1 MAGTNQILLQININ
15 GNANEVVAQLTQNIK
30 GLKVTTNNSIRNM
43 IGSFGSL
50 SLAVNQSL
58 KVVEGV
64 VKAMQSINEP
74 AKAFDSS
81 LQELSAITGVAG
93 EGLEEIGDMAKDVS
107 KRFGTDAAQGVESFK
122 LLLSQ
127 LSPEL
132 AKTPEVMKKM
142 SENVATLSK
151 TMGGDTTAAAQ
162 VLTTAMNQ
170 YGVSMED
177 PIEAER
183 EMSRMMNVMA
193 AAAKEGSAELPQIQE
208 ALKQSGM
215 AAKSAGVSFE
225 ETNAAIQ
232 VLDKAG
238 RKGAEGGV
246 ALRNVM
252 STLAQGR
259 FLPKDVQEELRRA
272 GINVNVLTDN
282 SRSLKDRLEVLKP
295 VLQDQA
301 LLSKLF
307 GRENAASAMAL
318 IGNTQALEA
327 YTKAVTGTNTATE
340 QAATIMQSYEERHNR
355 LQAQIEA
362 LKIKIFDISGGISM
376 YVQTIGE
383 MIIPLG
389 QLYPVIQLLSA
400 SFKGLRAGIMLIG
413 PAFKVMSAGAV
424 SACRSIGVAIMN
436 IPVIGWIAALVAALV
451 AAFAYFWNTS
461 AKFRAVVKGSW
472 AYVVSITK
480 EAWGVLKKIFGALA
494 DMIKAAVKLDFKGV
508 KEAAKGFTNVFK
520 DFGKQSAQA
529 YNDAYNEEM
538 AKSKKEEEAKQKK
551 EKGKQ
556 SAQGSSNVK
565 VEDETGAVK
574 VNTEGSGLPVTG
586 GATQGGSGASST
598 GTGGGSGVR
607 TITTNI
613 ANLIGGDIVIH
624 TTQLKESAAEIK
636 RIIIEALQ
644 DATNEATMV

>member
-1 MAGTNQILLQININ
+1 MAGTNQILFQINVN

-30 GLKVTTNNSIRNM
+30 GLKVTTNSSINN
-43 IGSFGSL
+43 IIQKFGSL
-50 SLAVNQSL
+50 SLAINQSL

-81 LQELSAITGVAG
+81 LKELSAITGVAG

-183 EMSRMMNVMA
+183 EMARMMNVMA

-586 GATQGGSGASST
+586 GATQGGSGASSA

>member
-1 MAGTNQILLQININ
+1 MAGTNQILFQINVN

-30 GLKVTTNNSIRNM
+30 GLKVTTNSSINN
-43 IGSFGSL
+43 IIQKFGSL
-50 SLAVNQSL
+50 SLAINQSL

-183 EMSRMMNVMA
+183 EMARMMNVMA

-389 QLYPVIQLLSA
+389 QLYPVIQMLIA

-586 GATQGGSGASST
+586 GATQGGSGTSSA

>member
-1 MAGTNQILLQININ
+1 MAGTNQILFQINVN

-30 GLKVTTNNSIRNM
+30 GLKVTTNSSINN
-43 IGSFGSL
+43 IIQKFGSL
-50 SLAVNQSL
+50 SLAINQSL

-81 LQELSAITGVAG
+81 LKELSAITGVAG

-183 EMSRMMNVMA
+183 EMARMMNVMA

-389 QLYPVIQLLSA
+389 QLYPVIELLSA

-461 AKFRAVVKGSW
+461 AKFRAVVKGAW

-520 DFGKQSAQA
+520 DFGKQSAKA

-586 GATQGGSGASST
+586 GATQGGSGTSSA

-624 TTQLKESAAEIK
+624 TTQLKESAADIK

>member
-183 EMSRMMNVMA
+183 EMARMMNVMA

-389 QLYPVIQLLSA
+389 QLYPVIQMLSA

-586 GATQGGSGASST
+586 GATQGGSGASSA

>member
-81 LQELSAITGVAG
+81 LKELSAITGVAG

-183 EMSRMMNVMA
+183 EMARMMNVMA

-340 QAATIMQSYEERHNR
+340 QAVTIMQSYEERHNR

-538 AKSKKEEEAKQKK
+538 AKSKKEEEAKKKK

-586 GATQGGSGASST
+586 GATQGGSGASSA